1 MNNHKG
7 FTLIEL
13 LIYIGVSTL
22 FLLALSGFVFS
33 IFATYRQS
41 NVKSEQQRELANI
54 SARLQHEIESAYAID
69 PSSTFNLDLGDN
81 AASSVTL
88 HTRTASD
95 DPLIF
100 SVSEDELLL
109 QKGVNPPQP
118 LHSSTI
124 RIPSCVFTNQSAGGS
139 THIGITFTISTPVG
153 FGIPDAQTKTTL
165 TIELK
170 DYAP

>member
-13 LIYIGVSTL
+13 LVYIGVSTL

-33 IFATYRQS
+33 LFATYRQS
-41 NVKSEQQRELANI
+41 NVKSEQQRELANV

-69 PSSTFNLDLGDN
+69 PSSTFDVDLGDS
-81 AASSVTL
+81 ATSFVTL
-88 HTRTASD
+88 RTRTPNE
-95 DPLIF
+95 DPMIF
-100 SVSEDELLL
+100 SVSGDELLL
-109 QKGVNPPQP
+109 QKGSNPPQS
-118 LHSSTI
+118 LHSSTTHVT
-124 RIPSCVFTNQSAGGS
+124 SCIFMNQSAGGS
-139 THIGITFTISTPVG
+139 IHLGITFTISTPVG
-153 FGIPDAQTKTTL
+153 FGIPDAQTETTL